1 MIRSQTPARPPP
13 TNEAI
18 IAGRAESIG
27 LSGRSRQGAPE
38 RNTQKIESTPQTL
51 EQPRFDNSP
60 RLAWLR
66 KFARRQWYPKV
77 FERPLPHAA
86 VRAGPQMFALTLLVT
101 RLTLALSRLEQRG
114 GVVKG
119 NRREGNEAES
129 SQITESF
136 PRSSASRSSLPFAQR
151 LTCTIDEA
159 CEATGL
165 GRTKLYELISA
176 GQLLTTT
183 VGRRRLVLVRSLLL
197 FFEACMP
204 K

>member
-1 MIRSQTPARPPP
+1 MAEFESRKLANPLKSERFHRSLGSATSDSSAISNRHSSSCEPA
-13 TNEAI
+13 
-18 IAGRAESIG
+18 
-27 LSGRSRQGAPE
+27 
-38 RNTQKIESTPQTL
+38 PQTL
-51 EQPRFDNSP
+51 EQPCFDNSP
-60 RLAWLR
+60 RPAWSR
-66 KFARRQWYPKV
+66 KFSRRQWCPNV
-77 FERPLPHAA
+77 FEQPLPRAA
-86 VRAGPQMFALTLLVT
+86 VRAGPQMFALTSLVT
-101 RLTLALSRLEQRG
+101 RLTLALSRREQVG
-114 GVVKG
+114 GFVKG
-119 NRREGNEAES
+119 NRREGNEGER
-129 SQITESF
+129 SQITESL

-197 FFEACMP
+197 FFEASMP

>member
-1 MIRSQTPARPPP
+1 
-13 TNEAI
+13 
-18 IAGRAESIG
+18 
-27 LSGRSRQGAPE
+27 
-38 RNTQKIESTPQTL
+38 
-51 EQPRFDNSP
+51 
-60 RLAWLR
+60 
-66 KFARRQWYPKV
+66 
-77 FERPLPHAA
+77 
-86 VRAGPQMFALTLLVT
+86 
-101 RLTLALSRLEQRG
+101 
-114 GVVKG
+114 VKG
-119 NRREGNEAES
+119 NRREGNEGER
-129 SQITESF
+129 SQITESL

-197 FFEACMP
+197 FFEASMP